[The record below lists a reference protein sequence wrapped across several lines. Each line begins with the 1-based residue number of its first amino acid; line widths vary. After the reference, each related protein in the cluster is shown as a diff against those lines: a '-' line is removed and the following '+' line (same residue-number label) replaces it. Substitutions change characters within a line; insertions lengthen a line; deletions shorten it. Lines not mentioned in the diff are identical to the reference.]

1 MVSTRGHLE
10 KTLAEAYRREADQ
23 EENLWRSLP
32 FFAATIALALAAIFN
47 MVGHVALDGWWRRAE
62 FWIVVAAAAAMVAT
76 LALLCVSVFPAPF
89 IYIAREPE
97 LLA

>member
-1 MVSTRGHLE
+1 
-10 KTLAEAYRREADQ
+10 
-23 EENLWRSLP
+23 
-32 FFAATIALALAAIFN
+32 
-47 MVGHVALDGWWRRAE
+47 
-62 FWIVVAAAAAMVAT
+62 VVAAAAAMVAT